1 VGCVWFG
8 ARNVGDGRGV
18 LTVLLV
24 GGQLNEDAQEIGSS
38 PYSANRRMQCNRGSL
53 ASVFVVDR

>member
-1 VGCVWFG
+1 MCSVGCVLFG

-24 GGQLNEDAQEIGSS
+24 GGQLEEDAQEI
-38 PYSANRRMQCNRGSL
+38 SL
-53 ASVFVVDR
+53 LTQQIV